1 MDTSNHATRDQL
13 ARFTQRTPAKVH
25 RSGSMLCLGR
35 CGARVSAN
43 RKPPLCRACKLLFD
57 AQVLVDQARY
67 WLEHDTKLQA
77 EADAARAEGRDLGA
91 IVAGGP
97 VIGPAETP
105 THPEGA
111 VKPNRGEAAR
121 NPALGKN

>member
-25 RSGSMLCLGR
+25 PRGSMLCIGR
-35 CGARVSAN
+35 CGARIAAN

-67 WLEHDTKLQA
+67 WLEHDAKLQA

-91 IVAGGP
+91 IAAGGCLL
-97 VIGPAETP
+97 GPTREP
-105 THPEGA
+105 THPEGS
-111 VKPNRGEAAR
+111 VKF
-121 NPALGKN
+121 